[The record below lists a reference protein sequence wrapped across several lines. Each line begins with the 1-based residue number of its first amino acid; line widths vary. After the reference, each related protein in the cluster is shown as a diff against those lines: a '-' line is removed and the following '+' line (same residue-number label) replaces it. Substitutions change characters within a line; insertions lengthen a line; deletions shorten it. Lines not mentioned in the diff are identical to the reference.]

1 MEGYIAQI
9 LMFAG
14 NFAPKN
20 WAFCNGQTLD
30 IASNTAL
37 FSIIGVMYGGDGRVN
52 FKLPD
57 LQGRVPVGAGQGPGL
72 PNYSVGQAGGT
83 ETVTLTP
90 QQLPIHTHETTASV
104 SVSEENGNSP
114 EVASN
119 LYANTATSN
128 YVPATS
134 ADGSLA
140 SVNAVGAP
148 AGGMAPVSIVQP
160 LLGLNY
166 VICMYGA
173 WPPRP

>member
-20 WAFCNGQTLD
+20 WAFCNGQTLN

-72 PNYSVGQAGGT
+72 PGYAVGQAGGT

-90 QQLPIHTHETTASV
+90 QQLAVHTHEMTASV
-104 SVSEENGNSP
+104 SVSDENGNSA

-128 YVPATS
+128 YAPATS
-134 ADGSLA
+134 ANGSLA
-140 SVNAVGAP
+140 GVNAVGAP
-148 AGGMAPVSIVQP
+148 AGGMAPISIVQP
-160 LLGLNY
+160 FLGLNY
-166 VICMYGA
+166 VICLYGA